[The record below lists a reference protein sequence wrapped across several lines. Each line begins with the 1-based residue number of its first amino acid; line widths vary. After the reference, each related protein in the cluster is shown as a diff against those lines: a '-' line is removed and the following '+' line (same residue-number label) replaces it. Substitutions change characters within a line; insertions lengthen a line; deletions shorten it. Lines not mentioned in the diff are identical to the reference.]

1 MSDLTF
7 EEVAA
12 LARAVGLVL
21 SDDDLV
27 EVTHRLN
34 VIIPGVERI
43 SHPDLDTVAPI
54 PFPRGE
60 EMDNGQ

>member
-7 EEVAA
+7 EETAA
-12 LARAVGLVL
+12 LSRVLGLVL

-34 VIIPGVERI
+34 MIISRIETI

-54 PFPRGE
+54 PFLPLE
-60 EMDNGQ
+60 EFDNGQ